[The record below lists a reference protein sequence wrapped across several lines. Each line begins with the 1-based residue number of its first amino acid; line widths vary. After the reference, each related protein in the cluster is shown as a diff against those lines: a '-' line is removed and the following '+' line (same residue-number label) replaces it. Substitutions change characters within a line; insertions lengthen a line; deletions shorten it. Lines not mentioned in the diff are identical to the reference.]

1 MIFRINSVAGEKLG
15 YRQII
20 DNVDTCLE
28 TGFYITAR
36 NTIGLPE
43 GINEVPLLVFR
54 INGNDAFQMFFYAGN
69 LYIRLYWH
77 KNLLEWNKFK
87 NSSLTIA

>member
-1 MIFRINSVAGEKLG
+1 MGFFLMAGEKLG
-15 YRQII
+15 YRQPI
-20 DNVDTCLE
+20 DNVNTCLE

-54 INGNDAFQMFFYAGN
+54 INGNDAFQMFFYKGD
-69 LYIRLYWH
+69 LYVRLYWH
-77 KNLLEWNKFK
+77 NNLLGWSNFK
-87 NSSLTIA
+87 NSPL